1 MEQTLSLGCLVM
13 AAGSGR
19 RFGGNKL
26 AAELDGKTLIRR
38 ALEAVPGARFSAVT
52 VVSQYEDIEELAGQ
66 FGFAAIH
73 NDRPDLGLSHTI
85 RIGTEAMRTCDG
97 ILYMVADQ
105 PKLCQETV
113 ARIVEVFCQHPDR
126 IVGAGH
132 EGRRGNPRLLPH
144 ELRLFSMFS
153 SLSFPVLF
161 ASFSLYYAKTYSAP
175 IIPQNQQF
183 RKCCFCGFVYFG
195 ENVQG
200 CADFVCKTLPFSAKR
215 RQNAAH
221 RKNRPRKGRRRIGC
235 GGGAWLWKRSNGSA
249 GKMRGFCWRWGP
261 CWRSARC
268 CR

>member
-73 NDRPDLGLSHTI
+73 NDRPDLDSAIPSGSAP
-85 RIGTEAMRTCDG
+85 RPRGCDG

-105 PKLCQETV
+105 PKPGETV
-113 ARIVEVFCQHPDR
+113 ARLVEVFCQHPDR

-132 EGRRGNPRLLPH
+132 DGRRGNPNLFPARFFEELMALSGDHGGSSVIRAH
-144 ELRLFSMFS
+144 E
-153 SLSFPVLF
+153 
-161 ASFSLYYAKTYSAP
+161 
-175 IIPQNQQF
+175 
-183 RKCCFCGFVYFG
+183 
-195 ENVQG
+195 
-200 CADFVCKTLPFSAKR
+200 
-215 RQNAAH
+215 
-221 RKNRPRKGRRRIGC
+221 
-235 GGGAWLWKRSNGSA
+235 
-249 GKMRGFCWRWGP
+249 
-261 CWRSARC
+261 
-268 CR
+268 

>member
-85 RIGTEAMRTCDG
+85 RLGTEAMRTCDG

-113 ARIVEVFCQHPDR
+113 ARLVEVFRQHPDK

-132 EGRRGNPRLLPH
+132 EGRRGNPNLFPARFFSELMAITGDHGGSSVIRAHEDALLLVETDAE
-144 ELRLFSMFS
+144 ELFDCDTPEALE
-153 SLSFPVLF
+153 SL
-161 ASFSLYYAKTYSAP
+161 T
-175 IIPQNQQF
+175 
-183 RKCCFCGFVYFG
+183 
-195 ENVQG
+195 
-200 CADFVCKTLPFSAKR
+200 
-215 RQNAAH
+215 
-221 RKNRPRKGRRRIGC
+221 
-235 GGGAWLWKRSNGSA
+235 
-249 GKMRGFCWRWGP
+249 
-261 CWRSARC
+261 
-268 CR
+268 

>member
-85 RIGTEAMRTCDG
+85 RLGTEAMRGCDG

-105 PKLCQETV
+105 PKLRQETV

-132 EGRRGNPRLLPH
+132 DGRRGNLN
-144 ELRLFSMFS
+144 LF
-153 SLSFPVLF
+153 P
-161 ASFSLYYAKTYSAP
+161 AK
-175 IIPQNQQF
+175 F
-183 RKCCFCGFVYFG
+183 FG
-195 ENVQG
+195 ELMAITGDHGGSSVI
-200 CADFVCKTLPFSAKR
+200 R
-215 RQNAAH
+215 AH
-221 RKNRPRKGRRRIGC
+221 EDALLLVETDAEELFDC
-235 GGGAWLWKRSNGSA
+235 DTQEALESLT
-249 GKMRGFCWRWGP
+249 
-261 CWRSARC
+261 
-268 CR
+268 

>member
-1 MEQTLSLGCLVM
+1 MEQTLTLGCLVM

-73 NDRPDLGLSHTI
+73 NDRPDLGLSRTI
-85 RIGTEAMRTCDG
+85 QLGTEAMRSCDG

-105 PKLCQETV
+105 PRLRQETV

-132 EGRRGNPRLLPH
+132 NGRRGNPNLFPAKFFPELMAITGDHGGSSVIRAHEDELLLVEADAE
-144 ELRLFSMFS
+144 ELFDCDTPEALE
-153 SLSFPVLF
+153 SL
-161 ASFSLYYAKTYSAP
+161 T
-175 IIPQNQQF
+175 
-183 RKCCFCGFVYFG
+183 
-195 ENVQG
+195 
-200 CADFVCKTLPFSAKR
+200 
-215 RQNAAH
+215 
-221 RKNRPRKGRRRIGC
+221 
-235 GGGAWLWKRSNGSA
+235 
-249 GKMRGFCWRWGP
+249 
-261 CWRSARC
+261 
-268 CR
+268 

>member
-1 MEQTLSLGCLVM
+1 MEHDPSLGCLVM

-26 AAELDGKTLIRR
+26 AADLDGKTLIRR

-85 RIGTEAMRTCDG
+85 RLGTEAMRGCDG

-132 EGRRGNPRLLPH
+132 EGRRGNPN
-144 ELRLFSMFS
+144 LF
-153 SLSFPVLF
+153 P
-161 ASFSLYYAKTYSAP
+161 AK
-175 IIPQNQQF
+175 F
-183 RKCCFCGFVYFG
+183 FG
-195 ENVQG
+195 ELMAITGDHGGSSVI
-200 CADFVCKTLPFSAKR
+200 R
-215 RQNAAH
+215 AH
-221 RKNRPRKGRRRIGC
+221 EDALLLVETDAEELFDCDTPE
-235 GGGAWLWKRSNGSA
+235 ALESLT
-249 GKMRGFCWRWGP
+249 
-261 CWRSARC
+261 
-268 CR
+268 

>member
-85 RIGTEAMRTCDG
+85 RLGTEAMRTCDG

-105 PKLCQETV
+105 PKLRQETV

-132 EGRRGNPRLLPH
+132 DGRRGNPN
-144 ELRLFSMFS
+144 LF
-153 SLSFPVLF
+153 P
-161 ASFSLYYAKTYSAP
+161 AK
-175 IIPQNQQF
+175 F
-183 RKCCFCGFVYFG
+183 FG
-195 ENVQG
+195 ELMAITGDHGGSSVI
-200 CADFVCKTLPFSAKR
+200 R
-215 RQNAAH
+215 AH
-221 RKNRPRKGRRRIGC
+221 EDALLLVETDTEELFDCDTPE
-235 GGGAWLWKRSNGSA
+235 ALESLT
-249 GKMRGFCWRWGP
+249 
-261 CWRSARC
+261 
-268 CR
+268 

>member
-85 RIGTEAMRTCDG
+85 RLGTEAMRGCDG

-132 EGRRGNPRLLPH
+132 DGRRGNPN
-144 ELRLFSMFS
+144 LF
-153 SLSFPVLF
+153 P
-161 ASFSLYYAKTYSAP
+161 AK
-175 IIPQNQQF
+175 F
-183 RKCCFCGFVYFG
+183 FG
-195 ENVQG
+195 ELMAITGDHGGSSVI
-200 CADFVCKTLPFSAKR
+200 R
-215 RQNAAH
+215 AH
-221 RKNRPRKGRRRIGC
+221 EDALLLVETDTEELFDCDTPE
-235 GGGAWLWKRSNGSA
+235 ALESLT
-249 GKMRGFCWRWGP
+249 
-261 CWRSARC
+261 
-268 CR
+268 

>member
-38 ALEAVPGARFSAVT
+38 TLEAVPGARFSAVT

-85 RIGTEAMRTCDG
+85 RLGTEAMRTCDG

-105 PKLCQETV
+105 PKLRQETV
-113 ARIVEVFCQHPDR
+113 ARIVEVFFQHPDR

-132 EGRRGNPRLLPH
+132 EGRRGNPN
-144 ELRLFSMFS
+144 LF
-153 SLSFPVLF
+153 P
-161 ASFSLYYAKTYSAP
+161 AK
-175 IIPQNQQF
+175 F
-183 RKCCFCGFVYFG
+183 FG
-195 ENVQG
+195 ELMAITGDHGGSSVI
-200 CADFVCKTLPFSAKR
+200 R
-215 RQNAAH
+215 AH
-221 RKNRPRKGRRRIGC
+221 EDALLLVETDAEELFDC
-235 GGGAWLWKRSNGSA
+235 DTQEALESLT
-249 GKMRGFCWRWGP
+249 
-261 CWRSARC
+261 
-268 CR
+268 

>member
-73 NDRPDLGLSHTI
+73 NDRPDLRLSHTI
-85 RIGTEAMRTCDG
+85 RLGTEAMRTCDG

-105 PKLCQETV
+105 PKLRQETV

-132 EGRRGNPRLLPH
+132 EGRRGNPNLFPARFFSELMAITGDHGGSSVIRAHEDALLLVETDAE
-144 ELRLFSMFS
+144 ELFDCDTPEALE
-153 SLSFPVLF
+153 SL
-161 ASFSLYYAKTYSAP
+161 T
-175 IIPQNQQF
+175 
-183 RKCCFCGFVYFG
+183 
-195 ENVQG
+195 
-200 CADFVCKTLPFSAKR
+200 
-215 RQNAAH
+215 
-221 RKNRPRKGRRRIGC
+221 
-235 GGGAWLWKRSNGSA
+235 
-249 GKMRGFCWRWGP
+249 
-261 CWRSARC
+261 
-268 CR
+268 

>member
-1 MEQTLSLGCLVM
+1 MEHDPSLGCLVM

-26 AAELDGKTLIRR
+26 AADLDGKTLIRR
-38 ALEAVPGARFSAVT
+38 ALEAVPAAQFTAVT

-85 RIGTEAMRTCDG
+85 RLGTEAMRGCDG

-132 EGRRGNPRLLPH
+132 EGRRGNPNLFPARFFEELMALSGDHGGSSVIRAHEDALLLVETDAE
-144 ELRLFSMFS
+144 ELFDCDTPEALE
-153 SLSFPVLF
+153 SL
-161 ASFSLYYAKTYSAP
+161 T
-175 IIPQNQQF
+175 
-183 RKCCFCGFVYFG
+183 
-195 ENVQG
+195 
-200 CADFVCKTLPFSAKR
+200 
-215 RQNAAH
+215 
-221 RKNRPRKGRRRIGC
+221 
-235 GGGAWLWKRSNGSA
+235 
-249 GKMRGFCWRWGP
+249 
-261 CWRSARC
+261 
-268 CR
+268 

>member
-85 RIGTEAMRTCDG
+85 RLGTEAMRGCDG

-105 PKLCQETV
+105 PKL
-113 ARIVEVFCQHPDR
+113 R
-126 IVGAGH
+126 
-132 EGRRGNPRLLPH
+132 
-144 ELRLFSMFS
+144 
-153 SLSFPVLF
+153 
-161 ASFSLYYAKTYSAP
+161 
-175 IIPQNQQF
+175 
-183 RKCCFCGFVYFG
+183 
-195 ENVQG
+195 
-200 CADFVCKTLPFSAKR
+200 
-215 RQNAAH
+215 
-221 RKNRPRKGRRRIGC
+221 
-235 GGGAWLWKRSNGSA
+235 
-249 GKMRGFCWRWGP
+249 
-261 CWRSARC
+261 
-268 CR
+268 

>member
-13 AAGSGR
+13 AAGRGR

-85 RIGTEAMRTCDG
+85 RLGTEAMRTCDG

-105 PKLCQETV
+105 PKLRQETV

-132 EGRRGNPRLLPH
+132 EGRRGNPN
-144 ELRLFSMFS
+144 LF
-153 SLSFPVLF
+153 P
-161 ASFSLYYAKTYSAP
+161 AK
-175 IIPQNQQF
+175 F
-183 RKCCFCGFVYFG
+183 FG
-195 ENVQG
+195 ELMAITGDHGGSSVI
-200 CADFVCKTLPFSAKR
+200 R
-215 RQNAAH
+215 AH
-221 RKNRPRKGRRRIGC
+221 EDALLLVETDAEELFDC
-235 GGGAWLWKRSNGSA
+235 DTQEALESLT
-249 GKMRGFCWRWGP
+249 
-261 CWRSARC
+261 
-268 CR
+268 

>member
-85 RIGTEAMRTCDG
+85 RLGTEAMRTCDG

-105 PKLCQETV
+105 PKLRQETV

-132 EGRRGNPRLLPH
+132 EGRRGNPNLFPARFFSELMAITGDHGGSSVIRAHEEAFLLVETDPA
-144 ELRLFSMFS
+144 E
-153 SLSFPVLF
+153 LF
-161 ASFSLYYAKTYSAP
+161 ACDTPEALESLT
-175 IIPQNQQF
+175 
-183 RKCCFCGFVYFG
+183 
-195 ENVQG
+195 
-200 CADFVCKTLPFSAKR
+200 
-215 RQNAAH
+215 
-221 RKNRPRKGRRRIGC
+221 
-235 GGGAWLWKRSNGSA
+235 
-249 GKMRGFCWRWGP
+249 
-261 CWRSARC
+261 
-268 CR
+268 